1 MSKEISVIGSSGYPT
16 EFPEVMQKLASGGVD
31 PELMITHRFP
41 FANFLNAF
49 ETANDPS
56 CAAKVLLQFE

>member
-16 EFPEVMQKLASGGVD
+16 EFPQVVQKLADGVVD
-31 PELMITHRFP
+31 PESMISHRFP
-41 FANFLNAF
+41 FSSFLDAF

-56 CAAKVLLQFE
+56 VSAKVLLQFD